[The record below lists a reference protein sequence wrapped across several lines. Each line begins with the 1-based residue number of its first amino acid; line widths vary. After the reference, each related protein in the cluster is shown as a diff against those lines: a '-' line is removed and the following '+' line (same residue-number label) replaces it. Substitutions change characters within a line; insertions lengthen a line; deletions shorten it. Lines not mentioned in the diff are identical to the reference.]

1 LAVGWY
7 VKNLFW
13 DANGQLLYEKVLEFK
28 KKPYQEL
35 VVQSNQQTIPNPKF
49 KANKF
54 KEWLLGK
61 NYRSI
66 WTSPV
71 QAPVLDLTHEKGG
84 LKVIQRGG
92 GQQTL
97 SLRYAGKDENQYV
110 TRSVEKYPESAVP
123 EAIRSKFTV
132 DIVGDQISASH
143 PFAALTIPSLAEA
156 AGVLHTNPRLV
167 RLPNDTILGHIS
179 DFLQDN

>member
-1 LAVGWY
+1 
-7 VKNLFW
+7 
-13 DANGQLLYEKVLEFK
+13 LEFK

-84 LKVIQRGG
+84 LKVIQRGEVNKHYH
-92 GQQTL
+92 
-97 SLRYAGKDENQYV
+97 SDM
-110 TRSVEKYPESAVP
+110 
-123 EAIRSKFTV
+123 
-132 DIVGDQISASH
+132 
-143 PFAALTIPSLAEA
+143 
-156 AGVLHTNPRLV
+156 LV
-167 RLPNDTILGHIS
+167 KTKINM
-179 DFLQDN
+179 